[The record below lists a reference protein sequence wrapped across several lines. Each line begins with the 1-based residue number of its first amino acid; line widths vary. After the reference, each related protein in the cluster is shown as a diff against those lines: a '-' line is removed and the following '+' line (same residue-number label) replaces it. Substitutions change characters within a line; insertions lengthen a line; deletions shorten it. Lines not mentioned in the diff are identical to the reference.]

1 MDLAHIHTHLKRLFS
16 SGGHDHAGH
25 RIVWW
30 YDAAAEF
37 TDELG
42 NLGLENCHEDGVSLI
57 RLGEAPTLGVKV
69 RVLLEEPKSRF
80 LIYQTGTQLDP
91 AADMLLD
98 IMKWA
103 APFAAD
109 KSTLILRELGLVDEL
124 LLKSHISDRARFFAS
139 KERTEKLARMIVPGD
154 GAYQIDL
161 KIMAVLARAAQP
173 QLPLILRILL
183 SELDPHDLAVEG
195 ETLAEF
201 RRFDVEDAFW
211 ELVEREFRYADET
224 PSLRNLLLRL
234 FATDFC
240 RHITGKPPVALAHL
254 TLANGGGTNAVV
266 FMDGWRDSSSHQKFY
281 DSLSTVI
288 ATDLQ
293 IKNQLSSYVLA
304 DLGMVHSFLDI
315 EKRLASLLVRNVL
328 DASETVNA
336 AQIADLARSRQNAY
350 WANADKP
357 TTVDAPRSALHKVYE
372 AIVHGAA
379 FLALKGEVGAHLR
392 SHSAAETWKLYTS
405 TLYRFDQLYR
415 LFCEAADVAE
425 AQNWDILKDLR
436 SHIEDVYGNWYLAE
450 LGDIWTRQVE
460 ADLLPAWKL
469 PDRINQYDFYR
480 REVKPLLD
488 ADSDRRVVVIISDA
502 FRYEAAQEL
511 FEALRGTD
519 RYQASLDSMLGVLP
533 SYTALGMSALLPHD
547 VLTYAPDGAVQV
559 DGKSSSGLDARRK
572 LLEPVNGIAI
582 KSAELMEMKKD
593 DGKAFFK
600 PYRVIYVYHDQI
612 DQTADKGNEDKT
624 FVAVRTT
631 IDEIE
636 ALIRRAFTFN
646 CNRAL
651 VTADHG
657 FLFQKSSPAEAQK
670 NAIQTKPAGMVIA
683 KKRYLIGT
691 ELGQNQGAISG
702 DIAETAKAQTDMQ
715 FWVPKGINRF
725 HFVGGSRFIHGGAMP
740 QEICVPLVRINY
752 TRGEGRGRES
762 TRITKVGLAPLFH
775 TTRITTSRHRF
786 TIIQTE
792 AVSARV
798 HPVTVRVALYDG
810 EQQISNAE
818 VVSFDST
825 AKDMDLWKKEV
836 WLTLSNQ
843 SFNPQKTY
851 TLIVRDIEDSL
862 DRIPPHPVNISLAFE
877 NDF

>member
-1 MDLAHIHTHLKRLFS
+1 MDLGHIHTHLKRLFS

-25 RIVWW
+25 RVVWW
-30 YDAAAEF
+30 HDADAEF
-37 TDELG
+37 ADELG
-42 NLGLENCHEDGVSLI
+42 NLGLQNCHEDGVYLI
-57 RLGEAPTLGVKV
+57 RLGDAPTLGIKV
-69 RVLLEEPKSRF
+69 RVLLEEPDGRF
-80 LIYQTGTQLDP
+80 LIYQTGSQLDP

-98 IMKWA
+98 IKKWA
-103 APFAAD
+103 TPFAAD

-124 LLKSHISDRARFFAS
+124 LLKSHISERARFFAS
-139 KERTEKLARMIVPGD
+139 KERTEKLARLVAPGD

-161 KIMAVLARAAQP
+161 KIMAVLARSVQP
-173 QLPLILRILL
+173 QLPMILRILL
-183 SELDPHDLAVEG
+183 SELDPHDLAVEK

-201 RRFDVEDAFW
+201 RRFDVEQSFW
-211 ELVEREFRYADET
+211 DLVGREFRYTDDK

-234 FATDFC
+234 FATDFS
-240 RHITGKPPVALAHL
+240 RHLTAKPPAALSHL
-254 TLANGGGTNAVV
+254 TLPNGGGANAVV

-281 DSLSTVI
+281 DALSTVI
-288 ATDLQ
+288 ASDLQ
-293 IKNQLSSYVLA
+293 IKNQLSGYLLA
-304 DLGMVHSFLDI
+304 DLETVHSFLDV

-357 TTVDAPRSALHKVYE
+357 TTVDAPRSALHEVYE
-372 AIVHGAA
+372 AILQGAA
-379 FLALKGEVGAHLR
+379 FLALKGELGAHLK
-392 SHSAAETWKLYTS
+392 SNSAAETWKLYTG

-450 LGDIWTRQVE
+450 LGDLWTRQVE
-460 ADLLPAWKL
+460 TDLLAAWKI
-469 PDRINQYDFYR
+469 PDQVNQCDFYR

-488 ADSDRRVVVIISDA
+488 ADPDRRVVVIISDA

-519 RYQASLDSMLGVLP
+519 RYQATLDSMLGVLP
-533 SYTALGMSALLPHD
+533 SYTALGMAALLPHAN
-547 VLTYAPDGAVQV
+547 LGYASDGSVQV
-559 DGKSSSGLDARRK
+559 DGKSSSGIEARKK
-572 LLEPVNGIAI
+572 LLESVNGTAI
-582 KSAELMEMKKD
+582 KAAELMEMKRD
-593 DGKAFFK
+593 DAKAFFK

-657 FLFQKSSPAEAQK
+657 FLFQRSAPAEAQK
-670 NAIQTKPAGMVIA
+670 NAVQTKPAGMVIA

-691 ELGQNQGAISG
+691 ELGENQGAISG
-702 DIAETAKAQTDMQ
+702 DIANTAKAQTDMQ

-725 HFVGGSRFIHGGAMP
+725 HFVGGSRFVHGGAMP
-740 QEICVPLVRINY
+740 QEVCVPLVRVNY
-752 TRGEGRGRES
+752 TRGEGKGRES

-798 HPVTVRVALYDG
+798 QPVTVRIALYDG
-810 EQQISNAE
+810 EHQISNAE

-825 AKDMDLWKKEV
+825 SKDMDLWKKEV
-836 WLTLSNQ
+836 WLTLANQ
-843 SFNPQKTY
+843 TFNPQKTY
-851 TLIVRDIEDSL
+851 TLIVRDIEDGL

>member
-1 MDLAHIHTHLKRLFS
+1 MDLGHIHTHLKRLFS

-25 RIVWW
+25 RVVWW
-30 YDAAAEF
+30 HDADAEF
-37 TDELG
+37 ADELG
-42 NLGLENCHEDGVSLI
+42 NLGLQNCHEDGVNLI
-57 RLGEAPTLGVKV
+57 RLGDAPTLGIKV
-69 RVLLEEPKSRF
+69 RVLLEEPNGRF
-80 LIYQTGTQLDP
+80 LIYQTGSQLDP

-98 IMKWA
+98 IKKWTA
-103 APFAAD
+103 TFAAD

-124 LLKSHISDRARFFAS
+124 LLKSHISERARFFAS
-139 KERTEKLARMIVPGD
+139 KERTEKLARMVAPGD

-161 KIMAVLARAAQP
+161 KIMAALARSVQP
-173 QLPLILRILL
+173 QLPLILRILF
-183 SELDPHDLAVEG
+183 SELDPNDLAVEK

-201 RRFDVEDAFW
+201 RRFDVEQSFW
-211 ELVEREFRYADET
+211 DLVGREFRYTDDK

-234 FATDFC
+234 FATDFS
-240 RHITGKPPVALAHL
+240 RHLTAKPPAALSHL
-254 TLANGGGTNAVV
+254 ILPNGGGANAVV

-281 DSLSTVI
+281 DALSTVI
-288 ATDLQ
+288 ASDLQ
-293 IKNQLSSYVLA
+293 IKNQLSGYILA
-304 DLGMVHSFLDI
+304 DLETVHSFLDV

-357 TTVDAPRSALHKVYE
+357 TTVDAPRSALHEVYE
-372 AIVHGAA
+372 AILQGAA
-379 FLALKGEVGAHLR
+379 FLALKGELGAHLK
-392 SHSAAETWKLYTS
+392 SNSAAETWKLYTG

-460 ADLLPAWKL
+460 SDLLAAWKI
-469 PDRINQYDFYR
+469 PDHVNQCDFYR

-488 ADSDRRVVVIISDA
+488 ADPDRRVVVIISDA

-519 RYQASLDSMLGVLP
+519 RYQATLDSMLGVLP
-533 SYTALGMSALLPHD
+533 SYTALGMAALLPHAN
-547 VLTYAPDGAVQV
+547 LGYAPDGSVQV
-559 DGKSSSGLDARRK
+559 DGKSSSGIEARKK
-572 LLEPVNGIAI
+572 LLETVNGTAI
-582 KSAELMEMKKD
+582 KAAELMEMKRD
-593 DGKAFFK
+593 DAKAFFK

-657 FLFQKSSPAEAQK
+657 FLFQRSAPAEAQK
-670 NAIQTKPAGMVIA
+670 NAVQTKPAGMVIA

-691 ELGQNQGAISG
+691 ELGENQGAISG
-702 DIAETAKAQTDMQ
+702 DIANTAKAQTDMQ

-725 HFVGGSRFIHGGAMP
+725 HFVGGSRFVHGGAMP
-740 QEICVPLVRINY
+740 QEVCVPLVSVNY
-752 TRGEGRGRES
+752 TRGEGKGRES

-798 HPVTVRVALYDG
+798 QPVTVRIALYDG
-810 EQQISNAE
+810 EHQISNAE
-818 VVSFDST
+818 VISFDST
-825 AKDMDLWKKEV
+825 SKDMDLWKKEV
-836 WLTLSNQ
+836 WLTLANQ
-843 SFNPQKTY
+843 TFNPQKTY
-851 TLIVRDIEDSL
+851 TLIVRDIEDGL
-862 DRIPPHPVNISLAFE
+862 DRIPPHPINISLAFE

>member
-1 MDLAHIHTHLKRLFS
+1 MDLGHIHTHLKRLFS
-16 SGGHDHAGH
+16 SGGYDHAGH

-30 YDAAAEF
+30 HDADGEF

-42 NLGLENCHEDGVSLI
+42 NLGLQNCHEDGVTLI
-57 RLGEAPTLGVKV
+57 RLGDAPTLGIKV
-69 RVLLEEPKSRF
+69 RVLLEEPNGHF
-80 LIYQTGTQLDP
+80 LIYQSGSQLDP

-98 IMKWA
+98 IKKWA

-124 LLKSHISDRARFFAS
+124 LLKSHISERARFFAS
-139 KERTEKLARMIVPGD
+139 KERTEKLARLVAPGD

-161 KIMAVLARAAQP
+161 KIMAVLARSVQP

-183 SELDPHDLAVEG
+183 SELDPHDLTVEK

-201 RRFDVEDAFW
+201 RRFNVEQSFW
-211 ELVEREFRYADET
+211 DLVGREFRYTDDK

-234 FATDFC
+234 FATDFS
-240 RHITGKPPVALAHL
+240 RHLTAKPPAALSHL
-254 TLANGGGTNAVV
+254 TLPNGGGANAVV

-281 DSLSTVI
+281 DALSTVI
-288 ATDLQ
+288 ASDLQ
-293 IKNQLSSYVLA
+293 IKNQFSGYLLT
-304 DLGMVHSFLDI
+304 DLETVHSFLDV
-315 EKRLASLLVRNVL
+315 EKRFASLLVRNVL

-357 TTVDAPRSALHKVYE
+357 TTVDAPRSALHEVYE
-372 AIVHGAA
+372 AILQGAA
-379 FLALKGEVGAHLR
+379 FLSLKGELGAHLK
-392 SHSAAETWKLYTS
+392 SNSAAETWKLYTG

-436 SHIEDVYGNWYLAE
+436 SHIEDVYGNWYLVE
-450 LGDIWTRQVE
+450 LGDIWSRQVE
-460 ADLLPAWKL
+460 SDLLAAWKI
-469 PDRINQYDFYR
+469 PDHVNQCDFYR

-488 ADSDRRVVVIISDA
+488 ADPDRRVVVIISDA

-519 RYQASLDSMLGVLP
+519 RYQATLDSMLGVLP
-533 SYTALGMSALLPHD
+533 SYTALGMAALLPHAN
-547 VLTYAPDGAVQV
+547 LGYAPDGSVQV
-559 DGKSSSGLDARRK
+559 DGKSSSGIEARKK
-572 LLEPVNGIAI
+572 LLEPVNGTAI
-582 KSAELMEMKKD
+582 KAAELMEMKRD
-593 DGKAFFK
+593 DAKAFFK

-624 FVAVRTT
+624 FVAVRST
-631 IDEIE
+631 IDEID

-657 FLFQKSSPAEAQK
+657 FLFQRSAPAEAQK
-670 NAIQTKPAGMVIA
+670 NAVQTKPAGMVIA

-702 DIAETAKAQTDMQ
+702 DIASTAKAQTDMQ

-725 HFVGGSRFIHGGAMP
+725 HFVGGSRFVHGGAMP
-740 QEICVPLVRINY
+740 QEVCVPLVRVNY
-752 TRGEGRGRES
+752 TRGEGKGRES

-798 HPVTVRVALYDG
+798 QPVTVRIALYDG
-810 EQQISNAE
+810 EHQISNAE

-825 AKDMDLWKKEV
+825 SKDMDLWKKEV
-836 WLTLSNQ
+836 WLTLANQ
-843 SFNPQKTY
+843 TFNPQKTY
-851 TLIVRDIEDSL
+851 TLIVRDIEDGL

>member
-1 MDLAHIHTHLKRLFS
+1 MDLGHIHTHLRRLFS

-30 YDAAAEF
+30 HDSDAEF
-37 TDELG
+37 ADELG
-42 NLGLENCHEDGVSLI
+42 NIGLDDCHEDGVTI
-57 RLGEAPTLGVKV
+57 VRLDGASTLGIKA
-69 RVLLEEPKSRF
+69 RLLLEEPTGRF
-80 LIYQTGTQLDP
+80 LIYQTGPQLDP
-91 AADMLLD
+91 AADILLD
-98 IMKWA
+98 IKKWA
-103 APFAAD
+103 VPFAAD

-124 LLKSHISDRARFFAS
+124 LLKSHIAERARFFAS
-139 KERTEKLARMIVPGD
+139 KERTEKLARLIAPGD

-173 QLPLILRILL
+173 QLTLILRILL
-183 SELDPHDLAVEG
+183 SELDPHDLSLEG
-195 ETLAEF
+195 ETLADF
-201 RRFDVEDAFW
+201 RRFEVEQSFW
-211 ELVEREFRYADET
+211 EFIGREFKYKDDK

-234 FATDFC
+234 FATDFS
-240 RHITGKPPVALAHL
+240 RHVTGKPPAALSHL
-254 TLANGGGTNAVV
+254 TLANGGGANAVV

-281 DSLSTVI
+281 DSLSAVI
-288 ATDLQ
+288 AADLQ
-293 IKNQLSSYVLA
+293 IKNQLSGYVLT
-304 DLGMVHSFLDI
+304 DLEPVHSFLDV

-357 TTVDAPRSALHKVYE
+357 TTVDAPRSALHEVYE
-372 AIVHGAA
+372 AILQGAA
-379 FLALKGEVGAHLR
+379 FLSLKGEIGAHIK
-392 SHSAAETWKLYTS
+392 SNSAAETWKLYTGV
-405 TLYRFDQLYR
+405 LYRFDQLYR

-436 SHIEDVYGNWYLAE
+436 GHIEDVYGNWYLSE
-450 LGDIWTRQVE
+450 LGDVWTKQIGS
-460 ADLLPAWKL
+460 DLLPTWKI
-469 PDRINQYDFYR
+469 PDRFNQYDFYR
-480 REVKPLLD
+480 REVKPLLE
-488 ADSDRRVVVIISDA
+488 ADPDRRVVVIISDA

-511 FEALRGTD
+511 FDALRGTD
-519 RYQASLDSMLGVLP
+519 RYQATLDSMLGVLP
-533 SYTALGMSALLPHD
+533 SYTALGMAALLPHSN
-547 VLTYAPDGAVQV
+547 LGYAPDGTILV
-559 DGKSSSGLDARRK
+559 DGKSSSGIEARKK
-572 LLEPVNGIAI
+572 LLGQVNGVAI
-582 KSAELMEMKKD
+582 KAAEFMEMKKD

-631 IDEIE
+631 INEIE

-657 FLFQKSSPAEAQK
+657 FLFQKSAPAEAHK
-670 NAIQTKPAGMVIA
+670 NAVQTKPSGMVVA
-683 KKRYLIGT
+683 KKRYLIGA

-702 DIAETAKAQTDMQ
+702 DIASTASAQTDMQ

-725 HFVGGSRFIHGGAMP
+725 HFVGGSRFVHGGAMP
-740 QEICVPLVRINY
+740 QEVCVPLVRVNY
-752 TRGEGRGRES
+752 ARGEGKGRES
-762 TRITKVGLAPLFH
+762 TRVTKVGLAPLFH
-775 TTRITTSRHRF
+775 STRITTSRHRF

-798 HPVTVRVALYDG
+798 QPVTVRIALYDG
-810 EQQISNAE
+810 DQQISNAE

-825 AKDMDLWKKEV
+825 TKDMELWKKEV
-836 WLTLSNQ
+836 WLTLANQ
-843 SFNPQKTY
+843 SFNPQKIY
-851 TLIVRDIEDSL
+851 TLIVRDIEDEL